1 MAPDAQTLLS
11 SLLHPDNSSKLF
23 IPRQVS
29 PMDLVTRQS
38 GTRQG
43 LKYAS
48 HTWMSVGLKTTSKNG
63 WGVLWD
69 NQQQGG
75 CALMERSLWL

>member
-1 MAPDAQTLLS
+1 
-11 SLLHPDNSSKLF
+11 
-23 IPRQVS
+23 
-29 PMDLVTRQS
+29 MDLVTRQS